1 MITPKSYTH
10 QELSLVWNMAMIVP
24 GTDPNVRRKDVCGAW
39 IDWIAFGDRNSNFGW
54 EVDHKIPLSKGG
66 AHHINNVQPL
76 HWQNN
81 AKKSDGPLVCAV
93 TATRG

>member
-10 QELSLVWNMAMIVP
+10 RERSLVWSMATIVP
-24 GTDPNVRRKDVCGAW
+24 GVDWNIRRKDACGAW
-39 IDWIAFGDRNSNFGW
+39 IDWAAFGDRNSIVGW
-54 EVDHKIPLSKGG
+54 EIDHKIPLSKGG
-66 AHHINNVQPL
+66 AHHINNVQSL

-81 AKKSDGPLVCAV
+81 AIKGDGPLVCAV